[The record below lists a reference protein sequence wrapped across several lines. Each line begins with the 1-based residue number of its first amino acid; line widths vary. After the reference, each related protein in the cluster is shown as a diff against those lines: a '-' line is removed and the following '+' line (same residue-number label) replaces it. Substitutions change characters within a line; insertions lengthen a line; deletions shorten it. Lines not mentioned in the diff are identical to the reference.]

1 MIKLNPLYIL
11 LLIELSVML
20 AGGLVVLLL
29 KYRKYR
35 NLYQEVLKDLM
46 EKKQIQEELRKKL
59 ALAQK
64 GAPDVG
70 SSAEQIQGQR
80 VAEGADE
87 LEALKTK
94 LHSVEEELK
103 SKNHKME
110 QLQQKFADLEKEYVV
125 LYQQQQSQQQ
135 EQPEIP

>member
-1 MIKLNPLYIL
+1 
-11 LLIELSVML
+11 ML

-35 NLYQEVLKDLM
+35 TLYQEALKDLM
-46 EKKQIQEELRKKL
+46 EKKQIQDELRKKL
-59 ALAQK
+59 ALAQN

-70 SSAEQIQGQR
+70 ISAEQSQGQR
-80 VAEGADE
+80 GVEGADE
-87 LEALKTK
+87 LDALKTK
-94 LHSVEEELK
+94 LHSFEEELK

-110 QLQQKFADLEKEYVV
+110 QLQLKFADLEKEYVV